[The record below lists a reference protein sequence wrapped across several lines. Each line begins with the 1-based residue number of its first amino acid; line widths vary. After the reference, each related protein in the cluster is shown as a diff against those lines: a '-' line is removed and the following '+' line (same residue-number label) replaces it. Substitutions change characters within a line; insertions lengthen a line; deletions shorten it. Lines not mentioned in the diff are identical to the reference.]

1 MRVPALALPAAVLW
15 VVCSLFAPAE
25 PYTVATPP
33 PWVMSVRDDF
43 AARVARFGGDGALL
57 LPGLVLGDTS
67 HVPETLDRAMKITS
81 LAHLTAVS
89 GANCAVIV
97 ATVYGLTALAGFGIW
112 VRTFAAAL
120 GLGAFVILVG
130 AEPSVIRAGI
140 MACLALLALALG
152 RSAAGL
158 TVLCATVII
167 ALALAPTLAHSVGF
181 ALSVSATTGLLV
193 LAKPLTEILERWLP
207 GRFALVLAVPLAAQI
222 AVQPLLLIFSAS
234 IPTYGIPANAL
245 ADPLAPLATIAGLFA
260 LATTPLP
267 WVSLPFLGLAWM
279 ASSAIAGI
287 ARVTAALPWATIPWP
302 SGWLGIALATVCTLL
317 VAWAI
322 LTRRSSIALIGVLL
336 VAASLSTTVG
346 GGAVAWA
353 TAPRVWSAAQ
363 CDVGQ
368 GDAMVL
374 RDGDTVALIDTGRD
388 EHALRS
394 CLDRLNIQQID
405 LLVLT
410 HFDIDHVGAYNVVVG
425 RVGTVLH
432 GPTDG
437 IADEV
442 TVRRLGEAGAHV
454 VDARRGLTGT
464 FGRWDWRV
472 LWPTKFLTVEPGNP
486 ASVVLCFRSTTGP
499 QLSILNLGDLPAQ
512 QQDAMLALGGVGP
525 VDVVKVS
532 HHGSRDQSPALY
544 TRIRAGVG
552 LIGVGAGNEY
562 GHPTDQ
568 TLAMLAGVG
577 TVAVRSDRDG
587 IALLGRDEDGTLRV
601 WTERA
606 G

>member
-1 MRVPALALPAAVLW
+1 
-15 VVCSLFAPAE
+15 VVA
-25 PYTVATPP
+25 
-33 PWVMSVRDDF
+33 VRDDF

-67 HVPETLDRAMKITS
+67 HVPETLDRAMKLTS

-97 ATVYGLTALAGFGIW
+97 ATLYGLSALAGFGIW
-112 VRTFAAAL
+112 VRTCVAAL

-130 AEPSVIRAGI
+130 AEPSVIRAAI
-140 MACLALLALALG
+140 MACLALLALAVG
-152 RSAAGL
+152 RPAGGL
-158 TVLCATVII
+158 TVLCATVI
-167 ALALAPTLAHSVGF
+167 LALAFAPALAHSVGF

-193 LAKPLTEILERWLP
+193 LAMPLTEILERWLP
-207 GRFALVLAVPLAAQI
+207 RRFALVLAVPLAAQI
-222 AVQPLLLIFSAS
+222 AVQPLLLIFSSS

-245 ADPLAPLATIAGLFA
+245 ADPLAPLATIAGLVA
-260 LATTPLP
+260 LVTISWP
-267 WVSLPFLGLAWM
+267 WVSLTFLGVAWLA
-279 ASSAIAGI
+279 SGAIAGI

-302 SGWLGIALATVCTLL
+302 SGSLGIALATLCTLL
-317 VAWAI
+317 AAGAI
-322 LTRRSSIALIGVLL
+322 LTRRIAVAVIAAIL
-336 VAASLSTTVG
+336 VAGILSTTIG
-346 GGAVAWA
+346 GGAVAWVR
-353 TAPRVWSAAQ
+353 APRDWSVAQ

-368 GDAMVL
+368 GDALVL
-374 RDGDTVALIDTGRD
+374 RDGDAVALIDTGRD

-437 IADEV
+437 IADEL
-442 TVRRLGEAGAHV
+442 TIRRLGEGGANV

-472 LWPTKFLTVEPGNP
+472 LWPTKSITVEPGNP
-486 ASVVLCFRSTTGP
+486 ASVVVSFRSTTGAR
-499 QLSILNLGDLPAQ
+499 LSILGLGDLAEQ
-512 QQDAMLALGGVGP
+512 QQDAMLGLGGITP

-532 HHGSRDQSPALY
+532 HHGSLDQSPALY
-544 TRIRAGVG
+544 VRLRAGLG

-568 TLAMLAGVG
+568 TLAMLGAVG
-577 TVAVRSDRDG
+577 TLVVRSDRDG
-587 IALLGRDEDGTLRV
+587 IALIGRDEDGALRV
-601 WTERA
+601 WRERA